1 MRFFRSFLLI
11 LLMSAFL
18 ACGGGRKPE
27 TPLETLKIYTLAIK
41 KKDAAQMK
49 RLLSEGSMRML
60 EQEAKAQNLPLDEIV
75 KRDPIFN
82 ENQTTVEFRNEKVEG
97 DKATIEMKNSFGI
110 WNTVFFVRE
119 TGVWKI
125 DKQGFANQ
133 IFQQAE
139 ESNKSLDDVINQGR
153 IP

>member
-1 MRFFRSFLLI
+1 
-11 LLMSAFL
+11 
-18 ACGGGRKPE
+18 
-27 TPLETLKIYTLAIK
+27 
-41 KKDAAQMK
+41 MK